1 MASFAIDPLNLI
13 RVMPAK
19 GRKTKPV
26 LLPCSPV
33 LAKKKR
39 MNQVREKRS
48 SNSLES
54 SPSGPFRRVSSQP
67 QVLDIARI
75 GAFSA
80 LVAVGTLISNLLF
93 GVTLPPPLGEITA
106 APAFYMAI
114 AVLFSRKVSFW
125 SIAIGS
131 AVGEAVSIFV
141 LGQVPAAFALTFI
154 PGIVLARAPESLII
168 YRFRDGTRRV
178 LAFGM
183 VLATIFETVVF
194 FLIDWPVYSFTSF
207 YCTDPTCT
215 SLGLFGGFLAAAPD
229 FATMIDVVWVPVAL
243 ILAVAARRSFRVQH
257 FS

>member
-1 MASFAIDPLNLI
+1 
-13 RVMPAK
+13 
-19 GRKTKPV
+19 
-26 LLPCSPV
+26 
-33 LAKKKR
+33 
-39 MNQVREKRS
+39 MNQSRS
-48 SNSLES
+48 IRLSNPPEPSY
-54 SPSGPFRRVSSQP
+54 SGPIRRVSGQP

-125 SIAIGS
+125 STAMGS

-141 LGQVPAAFALTFI
+141 LGQVPAVFALTFI
-154 PGIVLARAPESLII
+154 PGIVLARAPETLII
-168 YRFRDGTRRV
+168 HRFRDGTRRV

-183 VLATIFETVVF
+183 VLATIFETAVF

-207 YCTDPTCT
+207 YCTGPTCG
-215 SLGLFGGFLAAAPD
+215 SSGLVGGFLAAAPD
-229 FATMIDVVWVPVAL
+229 FATIIDLVWLPVAL
-243 ILAVAARRSFRVQH
+243 ILVVAAQRSFRVQH
-257 FS
+257 FD

>member
-1 MASFAIDPLNLI
+1 MTQARSMRPSNPLE
-13 RVMPAK
+13 P
-19 GRKTKPV
+19 
-26 LLPCSPV
+26 
-33 LAKKKR
+33 
-39 MNQVREKRS
+39 S
-48 SNSLES
+48 S
-54 SPSGPFRRVSSQP
+54 SGPIRRVPGQT

-125 SIAIGS
+125 STAIGS

-141 LGQVPAAFALTFI
+141 LGQVPAVFALTFI
-154 PGIVLARAPESLII
+154 PGIVLARAPETLII
-168 YRFRDGTRRV
+168 HRFRDATRRV

-207 YCTDPTCT
+207 YCAGPTC
-215 SLGLFGGFLAAAPD
+215 SSSGLFGGFVAAALD
-229 FATMIDVVWVPVAL
+229 FATIIDVVWIPVAL
-243 ILAVAARRSFRVQH
+243 ILVVAAQRSFRVQH

>member
-1 MASFAIDPLNLI
+1 
-13 RVMPAK
+13 
-19 GRKTKPV
+19 
-26 LLPCSPV
+26 
-33 LAKKKR
+33 
-39 MNQVREKRS
+39 MNQARS
-48 SNSLES
+48 VHTSNPPELSRS
-54 SPSGPFRRVSSQP
+54 APIRRVSGQP

-93 GVTLPPPLGEITA
+93 GITLPPPLGEITA

-125 SIAIGS
+125 STAIGS

-141 LGQVPAAFALTFI
+141 LGQVPAIFALTFL
-154 PGIVLARAPESLII
+154 PGIVLARAPETLII
-168 YRFRDGTRRV
+168 YKFRDKARRV

-183 VLATIFETVVF
+183 VLATIFETMVF

-207 YCTDPTCT
+207 YCTGPPCGA
-215 SLGLFGGFLAAAPD
+215 SGLVGGFVAASLD
-229 FATMIDVVWVPVAL
+229 FATIIDVIWIPVAL
-243 ILAVAARRSFRVQH
+243 ILVVAAQRSFRVQH

>member
-1 MASFAIDPLNLI
+1 
-13 RVMPAK
+13 
-19 GRKTKPV
+19 
-26 LLPCSPV
+26 
-33 LAKKKR
+33 
-39 MNQVREKRS
+39 MNQDQGIRQSDPSELSR
-48 SNSLES
+48 
-54 SPSGPFRRVSSQP
+54 SGPIRRIGGQP

-125 SIAIGS
+125 STAIGS

-141 LGQVPAAFALTFI
+141 LGQVPAVFALTFI
-154 PGIVLARAPESLII
+154 PGIVLARAPETLII
-168 YRFRDGTRRV
+168 HRFRDGTQRV
-178 LAFGM
+178 LATGM
-183 VLATIFETVVF
+183 VLATIFETAVF

-207 YCTDPTCT
+207 YCADPTCG
-215 SLGLFGGFLAAAPD
+215 SSGLIGGFIAAAPD
-229 FATMIDVVWVPVAL
+229 FATIIDLVWVPVAL
-243 ILAVAARRSFRVQH
+243 ILVVAAQRSFRVQN